1 MRAAASA
8 ITAGSG
14 RGTARPDRM
23 AVASAVRMT
32 CASSLARLHDAGGT
46 RIWVRGAAFGSKLRH
61 SIAPKASWRR
71 AVIDSCAI
79 RTNNEGSR

>member
-1 MRAAASA
+1 
-8 ITAGSG
+8 
-14 RGTARPDRM
+14 
-23 AVASAVRMT
+23 MT